1 MGYGGHDE
9 VADDSE
15 HEREVGEGAAT
26 AAAREPQGQH
36 RRGRLECGASQHPD
50 PEGGLLGGI
59 SVRRLVATQKGGLWR
74 TNSNAGE
81 IN

>member
-1 MGYGGHDE
+1 MKRPPGPGGADPEEEVSWVGDEEDMGYGGHDE

-36 RRGRLECGASQHPD
+36 RRGRLEHEAAQQPD
-50 PEGGLLGGI
+50 P
-59 SVRRLVATQKGGLWR
+59 
-74 TNSNAGE
+74 
-81 IN
+81 